1 MLVNSGSSN
10 VSLLVG
16 LSPGLRKY
24 LGPAPWA
31 SWTAYSLLYC
41 FFSRYWSDFGI
52 QERSKDASVVL
63 PVADVDKSFSHP
75 PLDRAAR
82 TEHCL
87 WCFLWLALK
96 FSAISSELFIAAF
109 QRQIREIHLLTFF
122 FLHKSWSHH
131 ISFLSCPFWTVYSP
145 ELRCFSYCR
154 ICLARLQWQ
163 KLHHSFLVTVSSSS
177 PDLLPML
184 CVLVWRCF
192 C

>member
-1 MLVNSGSSN
+1 MLVNGGSSN

-52 QERSKDASVVL
+52 QERSKHASVVL

-75 PLDRAAR
+75 PLDRAAC

-122 FLHKSWSHH
+122 FFFCIKVDLITSP
-131 ISFLSCPFWTVYSP
+131 SFPVPSEQFIVLNYSASVVAGFVWP
-145 ELRCFSYCR
+145 DFSDSNY
-154 ICLARLQWQ
+154 IIA
-163 KLHHSFLVTVSSSS
+163 F
-177 PDLLPML
+177 
-184 CVLVWRCF
+184 
-192 C
+192 

>member
-1 MLVNSGSSN
+1 MLVNGGSSN

-52 QERSKDASVVL
+52 QERSKHASVVL

-131 ISFLSCPFWTVYSP
+131 IS
-145 ELRCFSYCR
+145 
-154 ICLARLQWQ
+154 
-163 KLHHSFLVTVSSSS
+163 HSFPVPSEQFIVLNYSASVVAGFVW
-177 PDLLPML
+177 PD
-184 CVLVWRCF
+184 F
-192 C
+192 SDSNYIIAF